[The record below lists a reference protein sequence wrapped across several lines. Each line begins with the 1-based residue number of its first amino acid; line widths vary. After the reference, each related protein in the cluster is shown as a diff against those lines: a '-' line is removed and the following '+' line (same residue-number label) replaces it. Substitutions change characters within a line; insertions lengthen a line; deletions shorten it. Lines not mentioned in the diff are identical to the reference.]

1 MVLDNTCTIN
11 VMYNIGNGFFLENKY
26 AMEVTSSVKIVLFLK
41 TVRQNAGE
49 YVVNMVGIEQKLCNQ

>member
-1 MVLDNTCTIN
+1 
-11 VMYNIGNGFFLENKY
+11 MYNIGNGFFLENKY